1 MKMRWVVLLKARAAA
16 AIMLC
21 IIACGCDGTKETIK
35 QQPSPDVSKAAPYRV
50 LGKKTWSFMNAERG
64 TVFIAAPGA
73 TGFEERAQTA
83 MKAVL
88 DLGEQY
94 GLDDTEVLLLSDEKL
109 LERGTQYARA
119 VYRNDKARL
128 PGQDTWNV
136 TSSDDVLTEKELAVA
151 RLWYENADR
160 FNTKEGYTDHERLN
174 RFIARQMHMREDE
187 VDLPAP
193 ITRPYE
199 PKYK

>member
-1 MKMRWVVLLKARAAA
+1 MARAAA
-16 AIMLC
+16 IVMLC
-21 IIACGCDGTKETIK
+21 VLAFGCDGPKEATK
-35 QQPSPDVSKAAPYRV
+35 QQPSLDVSKAAPYRV
-50 LGKKTWSFMNAERG
+50 LGKKTWSFMNAGRG
-64 TVFIAAPGA
+64 TVFIVAPGA

-83 MKAVL
+83 MKAAL

-119 VYRNDKARL
+119 VYRKDKARL
-128 PGQDTWNV
+128 TGQDTWTV
-136 TSSDDVLTEKELAVA
+136 SSSDDVLTEKELAVA

-160 FNTKEGYTDHERLN
+160 FNTKEGYTDHGRLN
-174 RFIARQMHMREDE
+174 RFIARQMHTREDKVE
-187 VDLPAP
+187 LPAP
-193 ITRPYE
+193 MTRPYE